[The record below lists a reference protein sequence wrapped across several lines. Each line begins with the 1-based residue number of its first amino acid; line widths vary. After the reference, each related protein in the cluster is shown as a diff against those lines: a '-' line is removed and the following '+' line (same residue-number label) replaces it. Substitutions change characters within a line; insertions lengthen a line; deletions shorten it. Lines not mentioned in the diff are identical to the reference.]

1 MNIFVPQSIQTQI
14 ELEELADVKLQIIT
28 PTTSR
33 TIIGIVQ
40 DGLLGAYNLTAPNV
54 KIDWR
59 NAMNIMS
66 YTSMEKFD
74 KFEKNKTYTGQELF
88 SLIIPPAI
96 NATTENL
103 KIKSGVIQ
111 EGGRLTKD
119 ELGSKKGSAIHQLI
133 WDEYGAEETKQ
144 FIDDTQR
151 LINNF
156 NLYNG
161 FTVGYGDTQIPNVV
175 KEQIY
180 KLFETKEQK
189 VCHMITEIENNPN
202 LMESNVFEFK
212 LKEEL
217 LSIRENVGK
226 LIMANLSPEN
236 NFNIMIL
243 SGSRGDSVNMAQICG
258 CLGLQAVEGKMIQK
272 KYNDRTSP
280 YFHQNDDRGESRGLV
295 RSSFYD
301 GLSFNE
307 FVFLLMAGRE
317 GLIDQAIKSV
327 TGDTPIIIIENDTPK
342 RVQIGD
348 WIDQLLEKSKSNVKH
363 YKERDMEL
371 LDVNE
376 IYIPS
381 TDEDGNVK
389 WCEIKAITRHDPGMQ
404 LYEIKTKGGRSVIV
418 TESKSLLIWNSKT
431 NKFEHTS
438 TPKVKLG
445 DYVPVTMK
453 LEEFKNKMSDEFV
466 IEQLGTY
473 VSSNGVI
480 DEDCIR
486 IICETDSESDDI
498 SMLCS
503 RLGIFT
509 EIDKHELIIRGQWAK
524 IFASKITL
532 LDDNKNNKLSNMI
545 PSKLHKNFKSVNDV
559 VLDEIVEINLVD
571 VKKYPKVYD
580 LTVPDTLNFG
590 LANGLH
596 VVDTAQ
602 TGYTQRRLVKSME
615 DIIIAYDGTV
625 RTANG
630 TLLQVTYGDSG
641 ANTTKQ
647 FSYKVRLVE
656 MSNKDLE
663 ERHKFDSEQ
672 IKKYK
677 QYKKND
683 EVYDMIKNMRN
694 SIRKDMA
701 KAKGQN
707 ITLTNVFML
716 PVNID
721 RIINNTLGDKKSDD
735 DVVDP
740 TYVHDKLEEIL
751 TNEHT
756 MLIPMRKK
764 ERENKKSIKNRDEQ
778 IVKTLFK
785 TALYDSLSPKRSV
798 VEYKFSKK
806 QFDKVIDEIT
816 NNYNKNIVEA
826 GEMVGIIGA
835 QSLGEPTT
843 QLTLKSFHSS
853 GIATM
858 STKTQGVPRILELF
872 SVTKK
877 PKTPQLYIYL
887 TPEFKQ
893 SKEMAHRIA
902 SYIKYTTLG
911 ELRGRI
917 EIYYDPKPNEDS
929 GIMKKDGVKN
939 VFYNQKVMAAKSGC
953 QGDIANLPWLM
964 RIEIE
969 REKMLEKEVT
979 LLDIKTKFCNWWEK
993 RFGDSKN
1000 MKKEERKVINKITS
1014 LAVLSNSDS
1023 DKQPVIH
1030 LRFNVKD
1037 TDKIKDPFNRE
1048 TLNNFIDHV
1057 IDKFK
1062 LKGIEEI
1069 TNIAGI
1075 VEQRR
1080 MVFDDKTG
1088 DTKNINEQLIIT
1100 EGVNLKEI
1108 RYIIGIDALNTICN
1122 DIYAV
1127 YQTYGIEIARAR
1139 LLREIA
1145 TTYEEAGGGNINYQH
1160 LSILVDMMT
1169 SGGYLMSVDRH
1180 GMNKSDTDPLS
1191 KASFEKSVEQLLT
1204 ASVFG
1209 EVDHMKGVSSRL
1221 MAGLVIKGGTGMCD
1235 VLLNTSKIEKME
1247 YTEEGDVY
1255 KQFTEINTNT
1265 LASNIV
1271 NKEHDDIFIP
1281 L

>member
-96 NATTENL
+96 NATTGNL

-317 GLIDQAIKSV
+317 GLIDQAIK
-327 TGDTPIIIIENDTPK
+327 
-342 RVQIGD
+342 
-348 WIDQLLEKSKSNVKH
+348 
-363 YKERDMEL
+363 
-371 LDVNE
+371 
-376 IYIPS
+376 
-381 TDEDGNVK
+381 
-389 WCEIKAITRHDPGMQ
+389 
-404 LYEIKTKGGRSVIV
+404 
-418 TESKSLLIWNSKT
+418 
-431 NKFEHTS
+431 
-438 TPKVKLG
+438 
-445 DYVPVTMK
+445 
-453 LEEFKNKMSDEFV
+453 
-466 IEQLGTY
+466 
-473 VSSNGVI
+473 
-480 DEDCIR
+480 
-486 IICETDSESDDI
+486 
-498 SMLCS
+498 
-503 RLGIFT
+503 
-509 EIDKHELIIRGQWAK
+509 
-524 IFASKITL
+524 
-532 LDDNKNNKLSNMI
+532 
-545 PSKLHKNFKSVNDV
+545 
-559 VLDEIVEINLVD
+559 
-571 VKKYPKVYD
+571 
-580 LTVPDTLNFG
+580 
-590 LANGLH
+590 
-596 VVDTAQ
+596 TAQ

-663 ERHKFDSEQ
+663 ERHKFDSDQ